1 MKPSLFFE
9 KINNIDKYL
18 ASLTVKKRFKLLKS
32 VMKVMI
38 LLLPYK
44 NKKVISEYD
53 QQSC

>member
-32 VMKVMI
+32 VMKAI